1 MKYDQP
7 LSSGKKTN
15 QAIEAGELLAP
26 AVASFSFWLFY
37 TNQPCFLSLPLW
49 FLVRVFPYPLPFSPS
64 CQGINWY
71 HWKGHEFSIPFV
83 EMKMR
88 PYNHRNISGRKR
100 RSLQH

>member
-1 MKYDQP
+1 MKFDRG
-7 LSSGKKTN
+7 LRVVGKNN
-15 QAIEAGELLAP
+15 QAIAAEEFLAP
-26 AVASFSFWLFY
+26 AVASSSSWLLY
-37 TNQPCFLSLPLW
+37 SDQCCFLPLPLS
-49 FLVRVFPYPLPFSPS
+49 FLVRVFLYPVPFSPS

-100 RSLQH
+100 RSLPL